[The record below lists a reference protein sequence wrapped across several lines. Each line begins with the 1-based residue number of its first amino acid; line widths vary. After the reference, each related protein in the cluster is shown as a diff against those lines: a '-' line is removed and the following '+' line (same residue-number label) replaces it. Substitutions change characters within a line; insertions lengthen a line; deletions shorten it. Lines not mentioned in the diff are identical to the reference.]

1 MMPNDSDEYLT
12 VKIDLTINK
21 TCNIGEVIKLPTR
34 VTKKIFRDKLEDKY
48 GKCEE
53 ITILADGVPIGKKS
67 KELKMT
73 KKIQVVM
80 RKLTESETL

>member
-34 VTKKIFRDKLEDKY
+34 VTKKIFRDKLEGKY

-73 KKIQVVM
+73 TKIQVVM